1 MLRGSLSIKKAC
13 WRPYR
18 MEGLCDHGKVNTER
32 QARKVK
38 PEGIKARKV
47 KPEGIKARKVKSEGI
62 KARKV
67 KPSPM

>member
-1 MLRGSLSIKKAC
+1 
-13 WRPYR
+13 